1 MKHLNIKVKGLVQGV
16 YFRASTREQAI
27 QLGING
33 LVRNE
38 SDGSVYVEAEGEDLQ
53 LDILVGW
60 LREGPEAAQVE
71 SVETTHGTVRNYI
84 GFEITG

>member
-1 MKHLNIKVKGLVQGV
+1 MKHLNITVKGRVQGV
-16 YFRASTREQAI
+16 YFRASTKEQAT

-53 LDILVGW
+53 LDMLVGW
-60 LREGPEAAQVE
+60 LREGPAAARVD

-84 GFEITG
+84 RFEITG